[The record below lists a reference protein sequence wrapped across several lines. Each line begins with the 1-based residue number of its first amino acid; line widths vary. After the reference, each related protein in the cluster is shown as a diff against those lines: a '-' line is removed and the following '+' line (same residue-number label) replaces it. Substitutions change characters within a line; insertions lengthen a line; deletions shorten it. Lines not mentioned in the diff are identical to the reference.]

1 MRSGIEI
8 CDCEFIRANAR
19 PDSLKGMP
27 VKSPG
32 FGPAPRSSASSWFLD
47 CHEPERS
54 TCASAGRPAQRN
66 NAAARLSDLRVILD
80 SPFLPFRGA
89 RCGIPTGT
97 IGLFLEV
104 RRDDE
109 RLAKI
114 LGVIRYNRD
123 HQHQVAVMLLDHVVI
138 LGELRIFAIRNAVF
152 PQVAGLEVRGD

>member
-66 NAAARLSDLRVILD
+66 NAAVRLSDLRVILD

-89 RCGIPTGT
+89 RRGIPPG
-97 IGLFLEV
+97 IVGLFLEV

-109 RLAKI
+109 GFAEI
-114 LGVIRYNRD
+114 LRIGRYDGD
-123 HQHQVAVMLLDHVVI
+123 HQHQVAVMLLDHVVVF
-138 LGELRIFAIRNAVF
+138 GELRVLA
-152 PQVAGLEVRGD
+152 